1 VGFGPD
7 KTGSVHFSGEN
18 LKKASLCLFGGANHS
33 FCKSAS
39 ISLPMADSAVP
50 LSPPSAAASAAP
62 TAEKAPFK
70 KRNEVPTAEELLA
83 SINRALPFSDEA
95 EKGVL
100 SCLLQD
106 PNERLSDCRVTLP
119 AHAFYHDANRTIYE
133 KLLEFYDKNLP
144 IDPVTV
150 THALRDQN
158 LLDKVG
164 GAAAI
169 SDLFTFVPI
178 PAHFPHYKKIVM
190 EKHILRELIHASSL
204 NIHAAYE
211 HGKEQLDEDIDTV
224 LDHAEQRALAV
235 RTSVGAKE
243 GIKTLSQHVMD
254 AIDSIQYMLEHPGQL
269 RGLSTGYSKLDQM
282 SSGLQGG
289 EMFVIAARPSM
300 GKTSLAMNIVEHI
313 AVDCNKPCVVFS
325 LEMSATMLVRRLLVS
340 RARLSMQ
347 DLSRGLLSRAQ
358 QDALAKATR
367 DLQKAQ
373 IFIDET
379 PGLDIMEM
387 RAKSRR
393 LKKQHDIQ
401 MIMIDY
407 LQLVT
412 SGSRRAKDNRQIE
425 IAEIS
430 AGIKGL
436 AKELNVPV
444 IVLAQLNRAVESRK
458 GQRPVL
464 SDLRE
469 SGSIEQDA
477 DMVGL
482 LTRADYAG
490 GKMEVEDEEAEEK
503 KRGEAMLI
511 LAKNRNGPTDDVH
524 LRFID
529 HAMRF
534 VERTEEAES
543 P

>member
-1 VGFGPD
+1 
-7 KTGSVHFSGEN
+7 
-18 LKKASLCLFGGANHS
+18 
-33 FCKSAS
+33 
-39 ISLPMADSAVP
+39 MADSAAP
-50 LSPPSAAASAAP
+50 ISPPSAAASSAP
-62 TAEKAPFK
+62 AVEKAPFK

-534 VERTEEAES
+534 VERTEEPES

>member
-1 VGFGPD
+1 MLFLLSLLFPRIMAESAAQLASVAAAPGALPVP
-7 KTGSVHFSGEN
+7 GS
-18 LKKASLCLFGGANHS
+18 
-33 FCKSAS
+33 
-39 ISLPMADSAVP
+39 
-50 LSPPSAAASAAP
+50 SPPNVV
-62 TAEKAPFK
+62 PFSK
-70 KRNEVPTAEELLA
+70 KKGDPTAEELLA
-83 SINRALPFSDEA
+83 NINRALPFSDEA
-95 EKGVL
+95 EKGVI
-100 SCLLQD
+100 SSLLQD
-106 PNERLSDCRVTLP
+106 PNERLSESRVTLP
-119 AHAFYHDANRTIYE
+119 AAAFYHEANRTVYE

-144 IDPVTV
+144 IDPVIV
-150 THALRDQN
+150 TNALRDQG
-158 LLDKVG
+158 LLDRVG
-164 GAAAI
+164 GPAAI
-169 SDLFTFVPI
+169 SELFTFVPI
-178 PAHFPHYKKIVM
+178 PAHYTHYKKIVL
-190 EKHILRELIHASSL
+190 EKHILRQMIHACSL
-204 NIHAAYE
+204 NIHNAYE
-211 HGKEQLDEDIDTV
+211 HGKEQLDEDVNTLI
-224 LDHAEQRALAV
+224 DHAEQRVLAV
-235 RTSVGAKE
+235 RESTG
-243 GIKTLSQHVMD
+243 KTDGVKSLSAHVAE

-282 SSGLQGG
+282 SSGLQGA

-313 AVDCNKPCVVFS
+313 AVDCNKPCAVFS

-340 RARLSMQ
+340 RAQLSMQ

-358 QDALAKATR
+358 QEALSKAVR
-367 DLQKAQ
+367 ELQKAN
-373 IFIDET
+373 ILIDET
-379 PGLDIMEM
+379 PGLDVLEL
-387 RAKSRR
+387 RAKARR
-393 LKKQHDIQ
+393 MKKQHDIQ

-407 LQLVT
+407 LQLMT

-430 AGIKGL
+430 AGLKGI

-482 LTRADYAG
+482 LTREDYAG
-490 GKMEVEDEEAEEK
+490 AKMEVGDEEAEAK
-503 KRGEAMLI
+503 KKGQAVLI
-511 LAKNRNGPTDDVH
+511 LAKNRNGPTDDVP

-534 VERTEEAES
+534 VERFPEDNEGES
-543 P
+543 

>member
-1 VGFGPD
+1 
-7 KTGSVHFSGEN
+7 
-18 LKKASLCLFGGANHS
+18 
-33 FCKSAS
+33 
-39 ISLPMADSAVP
+39 MADPAPSPA
-50 LSPPSAAASAAP
+50 SPPAVNGADPAAAPKKDS
-62 TAEKAPFK
+62 FK
-70 KRNEVPTAEELLA
+70 KRNEIPSAEELLA

-106 PNERLSDCRVTLP
+106 PNERLADCRVTLP
-119 AHAFYHDANRTIYE
+119 ALAFYHEANRTIYE

-144 IDPVTV
+144 VDPVTL
-150 THALRDQN
+150 THTLREQN

-169 SDLFTFVPI
+169 TELFAFVPI
-178 PAHFPHYKKIVM
+178 SAHFPFYKKIVL

-204 NIHAAYE
+204 NIHYAYE
-211 HGKEQLDEDIDTV
+211 HGKEQLDDSIDTV
-224 LDHAEQRALAV
+224 IDHAEQRVLAV
-235 RTSVGAKE
+235 RENVGAKE
-243 GIKTLSQHVMD
+243 GIKSLGQHVMD

-269 RGLSTGYSKLDQM
+269 RGLSTGYSKLDSM

-313 AVDCNKPCVVFS
+313 AVDCNTPCAVFS

-379 PGLDIMEM
+379 PGLDVMEM
-387 RAKSRR
+387 RAKARR
-393 LKKQHDIQ
+393 LKKQHGIQ

-436 AKELNVPV
+436 AKELNIPI

-490 GKMEVEDEEAEEK
+490 AKMEVEDEEAEEK
-503 KRGEAMLI
+503 KRGEALLI
-511 LAKNRNGPTDDVH
+511 LAKNRNGPTDDVP

>member
-1 VGFGPD
+1 
-7 KTGSVHFSGEN
+7 
-18 LKKASLCLFGGANHS
+18 
-33 FCKSAS
+33 
-39 ISLPMADSAVP
+39 MADPAPSPASTPAVNGADP
-50 LSPPSAAASAAP
+50 AAAPKKDS
-62 TAEKAPFK
+62 FK
-70 KRNEVPTAEELLA
+70 KRNEIPTAEELLA

-106 PNERLSDCRVTLP
+106 PNERLADCRVTLP
-119 AHAFYHDANRTIYE
+119 ALAFYHEANRTIYE

-144 IDPVTV
+144 VDPVTL
-150 THALRDQN
+150 THTLREQN

-169 SDLFTFVPI
+169 TELFAFVPI
-178 PAHFPHYKKIVM
+178 SAHFPFYKKIVL

-204 NIHAAYE
+204 NIHYAYE
-211 HGKEQLDEDIDTV
+211 HGKEQLDDSIDTV
-224 LDHAEQRALAV
+224 IDHAEQRVLAV
-235 RTSVGAKE
+235 RENVGAKE
-243 GIKTLSQHVMD
+243 GIKSLGQHVMD

-269 RGLSTGYSKLDQM
+269 RGLSTGYSKLDSM

-313 AVDCNKPCVVFS
+313 AVDCNTPCAVFS

-379 PGLDIMEM
+379 PGLDVMEM
-387 RAKSRR
+387 RAKARR
-393 LKKQHDIQ
+393 LKKQHGIQ

-436 AKELNVPV
+436 AKELNIPI

-490 GKMEVEDEEAEEK
+490 AKMEVEDEEAEEK
-503 KRGEAMLI
+503 KRGEALLI
-511 LAKNRNGPTDDVH
+511 LAKNRNGPTDDVP